1 MGLLPG
7 AGLGQC
13 VMVLSF
19 NFLAKGLG
27 LGYPM
32 HTSLIPENF
41 TKNTRE
47 ILYNQL
53 LTGAQ
58 GDTGCQEH
66 SFAQG
71 KM

>member
-27 LGYPM
+27 LGVQ
-32 HTSLIPENF
+32 S
-41 TKNTRE
+41 TKK
-47 ILYNQL
+47 
-53 LTGAQ
+53 Q
-58 GDTGCQEH
+58 GGFSVDVP
-66 SFAQG
+66 SNS
-71 KM
+71 